1 MEVRTGGD
9 VKMVLKVLKSGSS
22 GNGYIL
28 ECEKEALILD
38 MGVKFIEY
46 ERALNFNIT
55 KIKGG
60 LLTHSHL
67 D

>member
-1 MEVRTGGD
+1 
-9 VKMVLKVLKSGSS
+9 MVLKVLKSGSS

-28 ECEKEALILD
+28 DSEKEALILD
-38 MGVKFIEY
+38 MGVRFIEY
-46 ERALNFNIT
+46 ERALNFNMK

>member
-1 MEVRTGGD
+1 MEIWAGGD
-9 VKMVLKVLKSGSS
+9 IKMVLKVLKSGSS

-28 ECEKEALILD
+28 ESEEEALILD
-38 MGVKFIEY
+38 IGVKFIEY
-46 ERALNFNIT
+46 ERALNFDIR

>member
-1 MEVRTGGD
+1 M
-9 VKMVLKVLKSGSS
+9 LKVLKSGSS

-28 ECEKEALILD
+28 DSEKEALILD
-38 MGVKFIEY
+38 MGVRFIEY
-46 ERALNFNIT
+46 ERALNFNIK

-60 LLTHSHL
+60 LLTHSHS